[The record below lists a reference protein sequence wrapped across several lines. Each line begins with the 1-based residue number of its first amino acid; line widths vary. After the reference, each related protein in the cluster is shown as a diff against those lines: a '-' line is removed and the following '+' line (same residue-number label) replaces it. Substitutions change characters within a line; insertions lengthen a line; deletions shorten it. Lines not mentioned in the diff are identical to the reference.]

1 MVGVSREKHSKTHV
15 LTYVDISKFFIQLTP
30 GFPWTF
36 HGPGVPFCRA
46 VAVAAVAAVAAVT
59 AVAGRSG
66 PLPQDARRCGRTG
79 SLTLDQV
86 DSKGQNPPRTFTQD
100 CGTLGAW

>member
-1 MVGVSREKHSKTHV
+1 MYV
-15 LTYVDISKFFIQLTP
+15 LTYVDISIFFIQLTP
-30 GFPWTF
+30 GFSWTF
-36 HGPGVPFCRA
+36 HGPGVPFCGA
-46 VAVAAVAAVAAVT
+46 VAVA

-100 CGTLGAW
+100 CGTLANLGATTLRGLPNKTSDLDFL